1 MCIFLKHIGSQSTY
15 NMSTYM
21 LTFLETALF
30 CIIVEKTTLAS
41 TGLKSPLKY
50 ALKCP
55 SDGID
60 NVRWH

>member
-1 MCIFLKHIGSQSTY
+1 MRIFLKHIGSQ
-15 NMSTYM
+15 STYM

-30 CIIVEKTTLAS
+30 CIIVQKTTLAS
-41 TGLKSPLKY
+41 TALRSPLKY

-60 NVRWH
+60 NVR